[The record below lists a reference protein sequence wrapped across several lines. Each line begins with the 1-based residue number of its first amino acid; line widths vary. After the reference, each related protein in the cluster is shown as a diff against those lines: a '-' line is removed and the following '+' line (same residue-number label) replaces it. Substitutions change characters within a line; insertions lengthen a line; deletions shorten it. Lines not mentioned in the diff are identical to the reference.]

1 MSELREQFKRIYN
14 EIIDSHDEC
23 KMQVLGSVTKAMMC
37 DLIDSD
43 PKQAQEYLDKLEA
56 VNWDN
61 YLTEQEAANIYDSM
75 NPAPLWSRA
84 EWDKTMRANGY
95 DMEHRPH
102 YNAHAL
108 FVTMDMITSDSGDT
122 IRKKMADMDDMFNFV
137 HQLALDKLR
146 DKDGRFE
153 VRKYF
158 DL

>member
-61 YLTEQEAANIYDSM
+61 YLTEKEADEIVELM
-75 NPAPLWSRA
+75 EPTPLWKKSD
-84 EWDKTMRANGY
+84 WQKTMETMGFN
-95 DMEHRPH
+95 MEHRPH
-102 YNAHAL
+102 YNTPAL
-108 FVTMDMITSDSGDT
+108 FVTMSMIVSDSGDT
-122 IRKKMADMDDMFNFV
+122 IRKRMSSDEEMFDFV
-137 HQLALDKLR
+137 HQLAVDKLR
-146 DKDGRFE
+146 DKDGRFK

-158 DL
+158 DI